1 MDTIQESATP
11 GHRTVV
17 CRFSALLATLWL
29 AGCATQT
36 TQPERRPAAE
46 VQSQIVLLM
55 PQSVRDA
62 SDWAKD
68 IQIAFDHLG
77 IETDKSHLC
86 AALAVIAQESGF
98 EADPRV
104 PGLAKIARQEIL
116 RRAKQHHIPAFVV
129 DAALKLK
136 SPDGRS
142 YGARIDSVR
151 TERQLSEIFEDLI
164 SLVPLGQRLF
174 GDANPVHTGGS
185 MQVSIAWSEAFADAH
200 DYPYRYTSI
209 RHEVFSRR
217 GGLYFGIAHL
227 LAYPV
232 SYSYMRYRFADFN
245 AGLYASRN
253 AAFQQAV
260 TLLSGRKLA
269 LDGDL
274 ISYDG
279 KTVGAT
285 EAAVL
290 SLAQKLGLSE
300 RDIRDS
306 LRLGE
311 SAQFEQS
318 RLYQRVYALADAK
331 NGSTLPRATL
341 PRIRL
346 ESPKI
351 SRKLTTAWF
360 AKRVD
365 TRYRTCLKQ

>member
-1 MDTIQESATP
+1 MPSSLAAF
-11 GHRTVV
+11 
-17 CRFSALLATLWL
+17 CRFAVLIAIAWL
-29 AGCATQT
+29 AGCVTQT
-36 TQPERRPAAE
+36 THVERRPAAE

-55 PQSVRDA
+55 PQTVRD
-62 SDWAKD
+62 SNDWAAD
-68 IQIAFDHLG
+68 IQVAFDHLG
-77 IETDKSHLC
+77 LQTDKAHLC

-98 EADPRV
+98 EADPKV
-104 PGLAKIARQEIL
+104 PGLADIARQEIL
-116 RRAKQHHIPAFVV
+116 HRAKQHRIPPFVV

-164 SLVPLGQRLF
+164 GAVPLGKRLF
-174 GDANPVHTGGS
+174 GDANPVHTGGP

-200 DYPYRYTSI
+200 DYPYRHDSI

-232 SYSYMRYRFADFN
+232 SYNYMRFRFADFN

-260 TLLSGRKLA
+260 SLVSGRKLA

-274 ISYDG
+274 VSYTD
-279 KTVGAT
+279 KKVGAT
-285 EAAVL
+285 ESAVL
-290 SLAQKLGLSE
+290 SLAQQLDLSE
-300 RDIRDS
+300 RDIHDS

-311 SAQFEQS
+311 SLQFEQS

-346 ESPKI
+346 ESPQI

-365 TRYRTCLKQ
+365 TRYRQCLQK